1 MEALEN
7 NLLIDILVTGIA
19 STDGDLFGDLSHS
32 FATTFDPLL
41 STPNKVRAIAGSY
54 VQEIS
59 DSMLLYLIN
68 TYSVEAYA
76 LAHCLSEDNEDK
88 WQYYASLWVT
98 YSAALN
104 AVYNSKAYA
113 GESANKVYKKLGDFS
128 ISKDNTKGG
137 SGPAK
142 GLIDKLECE
151 IFKLSVAVRYC
162 RDPLLEC
169 IKGSGDD
176 LYNPAAAQ
184 LVVKGSNLAR
194 PAFGRTF
201 YPTGR
206 HPQWTGII
214 KGYNNR
220 YHLTNYEPFY
230 PSPDPSDSGY
240 VRR

>member
-19 STDGDLFGDLSHS
+19 SVDGDLFGNLSHS

-76 LAHCLSEDNEDK
+76 LTHCLSEDNESK

-98 YSAALN
+98 YTSALN

-113 GESANKVYKKLGDFS
+113 GESTNKVYKKLGDFS
-128 ISKDNTKGG
+128 ISKDNTKIG

-151 IFKLSVAVRYC
+151 IFKLSVAIRYC

-184 LVVKGSNLAR
+184 LVTKGSAL
-194 PAFGRTF
+194 PKPPFGRTF

-206 HPQWTGII
+206 HPGWTGII
-214 KGYNNR
+214 RGYNR

-230 PSPDPSDSGY
+230 PQHDPSDSGY